1 MAGDGKIFCVGF
13 HKTGTTSLAAALTC
27 LGYRV
32 TGPNWIANPNIRVE
46 ALNLALSLVPQY
58 DAFQDNPWPIL
69 FRELHQEFPHAKFIL
84 TIRPPD
90 EWIRSVVQHF
100 GTETPPMREWIYGPG
115 HGSPLGSEEIY
126 IARVTEHNRA
136 VWEYFQRAP
145 HSLLTLQITAG
156 DGWKALCSF
165 LDKPIPSS
173 PFPYLNAATSRTSGV
188 ASSGPAAT
196 NLRL

>member
-84 TIRPPD
+84 TTRPPD

-100 GTETPPMREWIYGPG
+100 GTETTPMREWIYGPG
-115 HGSPLGSEEIY
+115 HGSPLGSEELY
-126 IARVTEHNRA
+126 IARLTEHNRA
-136 VWEYFQRAP
+136 VLEYFQRAP
-145 HSLLTLQITAG
+145 YSLLHFRITAG
-156 DGWKALCSF
+156 DGWEALCSF
-165 LDKPIPSS
+165 LDKPVPSS

-196 NLRL
+196 NSRL